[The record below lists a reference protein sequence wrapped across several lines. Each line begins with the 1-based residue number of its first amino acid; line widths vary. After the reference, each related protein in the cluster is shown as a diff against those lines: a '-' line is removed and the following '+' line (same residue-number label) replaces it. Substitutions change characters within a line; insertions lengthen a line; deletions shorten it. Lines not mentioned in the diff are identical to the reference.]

1 MLRHTIAVAGVAVAL
16 AVGLS
21 ACAGASAAPRASA
34 STAPRITG
42 VGVEMFQR
50 PWTSVGTECGSTLG
64 PAGFSWVLTSPP
76 QEHIAGAQW
85 WTSYQP
91 VSYSLDSKLGTEQQF
106 ADMVKACRT
115 AGVKVVAD
123 AVINH
128 MTAQGAGTGF
138 AGTAFTKYA
147 YPGLYAPK
155 DFHHCPLTPDGSIQD
170 YTSRAQVQ
178 TCELV
183 GLADLDTGS
192 THVRSTIAAY
202 LKHLLGLGVAGFRID
217 AAKHM
222 AAKDVAAIVAMLP
235 HGTPVISE
243 VIRGSGEP
251 IQPEEYTRIGQVFE
265 FAYPRELG
273 PQLKAG
279 VLMDPVR
286 EDHVPSAS
294 AAVFIDNHDTE
305 RGDAAVTYRDGPLYL
320 MADALMLADDYGTPV
335 VYSGY
340 AFSDPDAGAPQ
351 DASGHVIGWDCAG
364 VTGPKTSYAD
374 GEGVCAEAWKSIA
387 GMIEWRDAAGS
398 AQRKAGVSSGTAYG
412 FERTGRAVIAA
423 NPGSSSAILAVPT
436 TLPAGTYCDVIADG
450 PSMNG
455 CAGGATVRVSGGKAT
470 FDLDAGQTAAIHR
483 GATG

>member
-1 MLRHTIAVAGVAVAL
+1 MRRQKLAIAAVTVAL
-16 AVGLS
+16 ALCLS
-21 ACAGASAAPRASA
+21 ACAGATAQPRASA
-34 STAPRITG
+34 STPRGITG

-50 PWTSVGTECGSTLG
+50 PWTSIGAECGSTLG

-76 QEHIAGAQW
+76 QEHISGAQW

-91 VSYSLDSKLGTEQQF
+91 VSYTVDSKLGTEQQF
-106 ADMVKACRT
+106 ADMVKACRA
-115 AGVKVVAD
+115 AGVKVIAD

-138 AGTAFTKYA
+138 AGTDFTKYA
-147 YPGLYAPK
+147 YPDLYGPN
-155 DFHHCPLTPDGSIQD
+155 DFHHCTLTPDGSIKD
-170 YTSRAQVQ
+170 YTSRVQVQ

-192 THVRSTIAAY
+192 THVRATIAGY
-202 LKHLLGLGVAGFRID
+202 LKHLLGLGAAGFRID

-235 HGTPVISE
+235 AGTPVISE

-265 FAYPRELG
+265 FSYARELG

-279 VLMDPVR
+279 VLMDPAR
-286 EDHVPSAS
+286 EDHAPSSS
-294 AAVFIDNHDTE
+294 AVVFIDNHDTE
-305 RGDAAVTYRDGPLYL
+305 RGDAAVTYHDGPLYL
-320 MADALMLADDYGTPV
+320 MATALMLADDYGTPV

-351 DASGHVIGWDCAG
+351 DASGRVTGWDCAG
-364 VTGPKTSYAD
+364 ATGPKTSYAD
-374 GEGVCAEAWKSIA
+374 GAGVCAEAWTSIA
-387 GMIEWRDAAGS
+387 GMIEWRDAVGAAKREPGL
-398 AQRKAGVSSGTAYG
+398 SSGSAYG
-412 FERTGRAVIAA
+412 FERAGRGIIAA
-423 NPGSSSAILAVPT
+423 NPGSSSATLAVPT
-436 TLPAGTYCDVIADG
+436 TLRAGTYCDVVADG

-455 CAGGATVRVSGGKAT
+455 CAGGATVRVSGGKAV
-470 FDLDAGQTAAIHR
+470 FVLDAGQTAAIHV
-483 GATG
+483 GASG